1 MFVFILRVK
10 EYSETWLFVYPS
22 LHYPPPHPH
31 HHHHHHL
38 LHADTCIQ
46 IIMDSFICQN
56 QKLKLM
62 FSKSNTLNAYTS

>member
-22 LHYPPPHPH
+22 LHYPPPPYR
-31 HHHHHHL
+31 HL

-62 FSKSNTLNAYTS
+62 LSKSNTLNAYTS